1 LSPVSRE
8 GFRRKLKKI
17 KNKPGLDLEITNKI
31 SREVSR
37 QMHGLYL
44 QTAHNAEI
52 EFEELAEDY
61 FAVVSECAPDNNK
74 CFLWRRDGRLV
85 AFAQCL
91 IKGDRFI
98 DHYLGFDYALAYEYN
113 FYYLRFKALLEW
125 CIANKMAVYEIG
137 QSSYEIKRR
146 LGFDFSPLYVYARP
160 CGRLNRPVFN
170 FYHKFLASDRFDH
183 IKKG

>member
-44 QTAHNAEI
+44 QTMHNAEI
-52 EFEELAEDY
+52 EFEELTEGY
-61 FAVVSECAPDNNK
+61 FAVISECMPEGNK
-74 CFLWRRDGRLV
+74 CFLWRLEGRLV

-91 IKGDRFI
+91 IKGSRFI
-98 DHYLGFDYALAYEYN
+98 DHYLGFDYALAREYN
-113 FYYLRFKALLEW
+113 FYYLRFKVLLEW
-125 CIANKMAVYEIG
+125 CIANGMSVYEIG

-170 FYHKFLASDRFDH
+170 FYHKFLASGRFEH